1 MNLLKSIFPI
11 SIPFRPVSPIRIF
24 ESQKTTLAIGHRTCR
39 RIQVFAGQRVECVA
53 GAVWITRDGDIKD
66 VVICA
71 GEAWVSECDG
81 AANFSGLESAVVSL
95 CD

>member
-11 SIPFRPVSPIRIF
+11 SIPFRPVSPIRV
-24 ESQKTTLAIGHRTCR
+24 SVPQQTTFTIGHRTCR
-39 RIQVFAGQRVECVA
+39 RMHVSAGQCVDCVN
-53 GAVWITRDGDIKD
+53 GTVWITRDGDIKD
-66 VVICA
+66 VVISA
-71 GEAWVSECDG
+71 GEVWVSDCDG